1 MTPKNVLEA
10 SVKGLLGSGIA
21 VVLTLLFHQTVA
33 PINSVELALIAVVA
47 GSWFSG
53 FFSSMTGN
61 IICRDE
67 TEEDKQKQYMS
78 VGTVLIVTGITLY
91 DNPISRAAV
100 IIGGLLFMLAA
111 YRASEKELSDYIS

>member
-10 SVKGLLGSGIA
+10 CVKGLLGSGIA

-91 DNPISRAAV
+91 DNPISRGAV

>member
-10 SVKGLLGSGIA
+10 SVKGLIGSGIA

-78 VGTVLIVTGITLY
+78 VGTVLIVTGIMLY
-91 DNPISRAAV
+91 DNPISIAAV

>member
-10 SVKGLLGSGIA
+10 CVKGLLGSGIA

-33 PINSVELALIAVVA
+33 SINSVELALIAVVA

-78 VGTVLIVTGITLY
+78 VGTVLIVTGIMLY
-91 DNPISRAAV
+91 DNPISIAAV

>member
-1 MTPKNVLEA
+1 MSGKNVVEA

-33 PINSVELALIAVVA
+33 SINSVELALIAVVA

-91 DNPISRAAV
+91 DDLISRAAV
-100 IIGGLLFMLAA
+100 ITGGVLFMLAA
-111 YRASEKELSDYIS
+111 YRASEKELSDYMH

>member
-1 MTPKNVLEA
+1 MSGKNVAEA

-33 PINSVELALIAVVA
+33 PINSVDLALIAVVA

-91 DNPISRAAV
+91 DNPISRGAV

>member
-10 SVKGLLGSGIA
+10 CVKGLLGSGIA

-33 PINSVELALIAVVA
+33 SINSVELALIAVVA

-91 DNPISRAAV
+91 DNPISRGAV

>member
-10 SVKGLLGSGIA
+10 CVKGLLGSGIA

-33 PINSVELALIAVVA
+33 SINSVELALIAVVA

-78 VGTVLIVTGITLY
+78 VGTVLIVTGIMLY